1 MKEIKLLESLT
12 NKKVTLKESSDSEP
26 RPNRMK
32 RPPYDPSIA
41 TSPGRYWQLMGRGS
55 SGLYIQDEMKDML
68 VDKYGKSKGEQMF
81 DGLLNAKKFGA
92 FYQYGGQLAA
102 EKAWLIDF
110 LKKPSNGDYW
120 QYNYYDLWKE
130 WMNQIGEPIK
140 IASVPEPEVK
150 PEIEKPSTL
159 SNIQVVK
166 PNVFKPVASNPLDRK
181 FDKKDEM
188 RINDLVKRANAG
200 RSGLDATEK
209 ILSLGR
215 QMAVSITDAD
225 KAMRRGYAAEAEN
238 YHELARIFFY
248 RAEKLGA

>member
-1 MKEIKLLESLT
+1 
-12 NKKVTLKESSDSEP
+12 
-26 RPNRMK
+26 
-32 RPPYDPSIA
+32 
-41 TSPGRYWQLMGRGS
+41 
-55 SGLYIQDEMKDML
+55 
-68 VDKYGKSKGEQMF
+68 MF

-92 FYQYGGQLAA
+92 FFQYGGQLAA
-102 EKAWLIDF
+102 EKAWLIEF

-120 QYNYYDLWKE
+120 QYDYYDLWKE

-140 IASVPEPEVK
+140 IASAPEVK
-150 PEIEKPSTL
+150 PEIPKADNFASRYNQPSNPRIPTHATQADKNKYFDLGEPNKFKPSTQ
-159 SNIQVVK
+159 SN
-166 PNVFKPVASNPLDRK
+166 DRQ